1 MDSGR
6 PPSSRPTAEERERLE
21 AARGGLRDA
30 LGSVRNLG
38 QLLQSLRV
46 GPKAI
51 QSVLSAVHASCRP
64 IEGWMREQ
72 LAIVAAGLGDRRAV
86 DELLDYAA
94 PLVRE
99 LETELALA
107 QAGPLNAK
115 VRLRLERMVLPLS
128 RKLDAARALA
138 ELLESAVHG
147 HAVRVSLPELLR
159 EAAKGPDGVTGGGET
174 VPVMLRIPT
183 GGEVIANPRV
193 AVALLGAGA
202 RLVADGSNGTPHISV
217 VPSGSDQ
224 IRLVASPIGVG
235 GEPVTLVAP
244 WIIDPTL
251 TCIDAAARA
260 SGAEVRWNA
269 TKHEFSLTCPM

>member
-1 MDSGR
+1 MG
-6 PPSSRPTAEERERLE
+6 
-21 AARGGLRDA
+21 
-30 LGSVRNLG
+30 N
-38 QLLQSLRV
+38 LLQSLRV

-51 QSVLSAVHASCRP
+51 ESVLAAVHASCRP
-64 IEGWMREQ
+64 IEGWMQEQ

-86 DELLDYAA
+86 DELLDYVA

-99 LETELALA
+99 LETELETA
-107 QAGPLNAK
+107 QGGSLNAK
-115 VRLRLERMVLPLS
+115 VRLRLERVVLPLS

-138 ELLESAVHG
+138 ELLESAVHS
-147 HAVRVSLPELLR
+147 HSVRVSLPELLR

-174 VPVMLRIPT
+174 VPAFLRIPT

-193 AVALLGAGA
+193 AVVLLGVGA
-202 RLVADGSNGTPHISV
+202 RLVGEGSDQTPHISV
-217 VPSGSDQ
+217 VPSGADQ

-235 GEPVTLVAP
+235 GEAVTLVAP

-251 TCIDAAARA
+251 TCIHAAARA

-269 TKHEFSLTCPM
+269 TKHEFSLTCPV